1 MCNKSTVRIPL
12 RAHDGT
18 IRAYTI
24 IDADD
29 AAFASQWRWSLSK
42 GYAGRKYARDG
53 KQYGV
58 LLHRE
63 LLGLTQGDGLEG
75 DHINRDPLDNRR
87 CNLRIVTK
95 RGNRQNRGSLQGSSS
110 SYRGVSWDK
119 YRKRWRACI
128 WIDGKQKLLG
138 RFMDESE
145 AAMVAKEAR
154 AQLFPCATD

>member
-1 MCNKSTVRIPL
+1 L

-18 IRAYTI
+18 VRAHTI

-29 AAFASQWRWSLSK
+29 AAFANQWRWSLSK
-42 GYAGRKYARDG
+42 GYAARKYSRDG

-63 LLGLTQGDGLEG
+63 LLGLTQGDGMEG

-87 CNLRIVTK
+87 CNLRAVTK

-110 SYRGVSWDK
+110 PYRGVSWDK
-119 YRKRWRACI
+119 DKKRWRASI
-128 WIDGKQKLLG
+128 WMGDRQKFLG
-138 RFMDESE
+138 RFRDEQE
-145 AAMVAKEAR
+145 AARIAREAR
-154 AQLFPCATD
+154 RELYPCAID